1 MDQKN
6 LRFKGEKRKNPRSDV
21 QIWAV
26 EKDDNST
33 SFHLLTNLSI
43 DGFFIEKKLPLP
55 VGSTVNFE
63 LELDGEKVPL
73 RGKIVDNYENPVTGK
88 SGAGVHFVDMDESVK
103 TKIEEY
109 LKSLEK
115 TNLELC

>member
-1 MDQKN
+1 MSQEDPRYKT
-6 LRFKGEKRKNPRSDV
+6 EKRKNSRSNV

-33 SFHLLTNLSI
+33 SFHLLTNLSMG
-43 DGFFIEKKLPLP
+43 GFFIEKKLPLP
-55 VGSTVNFE
+55 VGSIINIE
-63 LELDGEKVPL
+63 LELDGKRLPL
-73 RGKIVDNYENPVTGK
+73 RGKIVNNYENPVTRH
-88 SGAGVHFVDMDESVK
+88 SGAGVHFVDMDERVK

-115 TNLELC
+115 TK